1 MPAGERWHGLPVTSE
16 HTDTSRYGSDP
27 GGLWAAAEDDGNPS
41 KTLADQRAWKRAAEA
56 DFPADSDVMCDP
68 HTFMPLDQWTDVTL
82 GVLCFA
88 PDLAEKALAR
98 AAGRM
103 SMVAVD
109 GREFLTW
116 EELEEYEI
124 EDEENA
130 YTPNY
135 IADPERRPT
144 GLTGRTDAAHRRL
157 PRPYDASRSVKPT
170 YAGDPW

>member
-1 MPAGERWHGLPVTSE
+1 
-16 HTDTSRYGSDP
+16 
-27 GGLWAAAEDDGNPS
+27 
-41 KTLADQRAWKRAAEA
+41 
-56 DFPADSDVMCDP
+56 
-68 HTFMPLDQWTDVTL
+68 
-82 GVLCFA
+82 
-88 PDLAEKALAR
+88 
-98 AAGRM
+98 M
-103 SMVAVD
+103 SMVALD

-135 IADPERRPT
+135 ISSPERRPA
-144 GLTGRTDAAHRRL
+144 GLTRRTDAAHRRL